1 MSKNANR
8 FLYLYL
14 FSYLILNLLDYFPN
28 GSESSLIEYEV
39 NLIDDVYYVVTS
51 FFTVGVFY
59 LLYSF
64 GKNNISLRNN
74 KEFVKLIIT
83 ILAYSTWALI
93 VNILILVGLGSPGT
107 PFYSIIDLAII
118 TTGILWS
125 FVLKR

>member
-1 MSKNANR
+1 
-8 FLYLYL
+8 
-14 FSYLILNLLDYFPN
+14 
-28 GSESSLIEYEV
+28 
-39 NLIDDVYYVVTS
+39 VTS